1 VNIDRCWSWV
11 ITKDGQYLKAAVDGV
26 PRWSNNI
33 SDAAP
38 IEMFTYAIRIAE
50 RVNGEVR
57 RLNTITLEVK

>member
-1 VNIDRCWSWV
+1 VNIDRYWSWV
-11 ITKDGQYLKAAVDGV
+11 ITKDGQYLKSAVDGV

-38 IEMFTYAIRIAE
+38 IELFTHAIRIAE